1 MSRKSTA
8 TRKVRRAYSQ
18 NALARICTLPETEFG
33 RAFGMQTV
41 QTEQKYRSYR
51 SKYYAEPAE
60 DYYHFRDNGS
70 RVLAVAHLD
79 TVMPGNRRTPHFS
92 KTVNGPLIR
101 SGALDDRL
109 GAYVI
114 LDLLPKLGVTCDWLL
129 TVGEE
134 SGASTAGHFTPGKEY
149 DHVIEFDRGGT
160 DVVMYQYEDRASR
173 AAVEAAGAVMGHGS
187 FSDIASLEQLGVKA
201 FNWGVG
207 YGGNYHSEAGYAYLN
222 DTFGMVAKYLRFSE
236 QNAGITMPHDSSYY
250 EYDSYGEIDEDC
262 WSCGEKRAVDP
273 GTGYCA
279 HCGACHDCGD
289 TDPDVAAQWDD
300 PDVDVCQCYTP
311 RTRDG
316 SRNYAPATTSGYT
329 GMTWDEYVTR
339 RDEREALDAALA
351 DAMARDGGNE
361 TVSDWQ
367 GKTWDEYKA
376 RRRAETDA
384 VIKNHAAGQEAPA
397 LDSSG
402 VRQAEGNPDSDPGR
416 ADAYAETG
424 DTWTHP
430 AVRQLEDEGGHVT
443 CILAGPDTPGG
454 HAHAGTDGLW
464 VSAHDRRTSQALAI
478 LSDRINAG

>member
-8 TRKVRRAYSQ
+8 ARKVRRAYSQ
-18 NALARICTLPETEFG
+18 SRLTRICTLPETEFG

-41 QTEQKYRSYR
+41 QVEQKYKSYR

-134 SGASTAGHFTPGKEY
+134 SGASTAEHFTPGKEY

-160 DVVMYQYEDRASR
+160 DVVMYQYEDAASR

-207 YGGNYHSEAGYAYLN
+207 YRGNYHSEAGYAHLN

-236 QNAGITMPHDSSYY
+236 QNAGITMPHDGSYY
-250 EYDSYGEIDEDC
+250 DDDDRYDSYGEINEDC
-262 WSCGEKRAVDP
+262 RSCGEKRTVDL
-273 GTGYCA
+273 GTGYCE
-279 HCGACHDCGD
+279 HCGACRDCGD
-289 TDPDVAAQWDD
+289 TDPDVAADWDD
-300 PDVDVCQCYTP
+300 PDVDVCQCWTP
-311 RTRDG
+311 RR
-316 SRNYAPATTSGYT
+316 TSSGGVSGGYE

-402 VRQAEGNPDSDPGR
+402 VRQDA
-416 ADAYAETG
+416 ADQASPV
-424 DTWTHP
+424 D
-430 AVRQLEDEGGHVT
+430 AVNHVT
-443 CILAGPDTPGG
+443 CILAGPGTPGA

-464 VSAHDRRTSQALAI
+464 VSATDRRTSAALAI